1 MHSESVRQKAIR
13 YINELQTEDDDRF
26 LPYKQERDHVGLLL
40 NTQRKSKSN
49 NQLNT
54 KARIKHVY
62 SLASITK
69 QQPSQSTQQNTVQ
82 KHKKENSAHNLDLSL
97 LFNLQPPSPEEQVKA
112 KQYKDM
118 MEKKAL
124 LEMYERKKDTKVV
137 SPALEQM
144 IEKLNSSI
152 TQDKF
157 VWKMSNVDKGRNLGY
172 LFHESKLR
180 KHNRKIQKLQP
191 SLPNYEPNY
200 QAILPKSISILIKPS
215 EKPSYSQQIQE
226 FIRKNQLDKEAS
238 KQPQT
243 NISKKDNTLEKMY
256 SIIQN
261 QITREVNQ
269 SLISNPQ
276 SMNPLEE
283 FSAKP
288 IEDTYIQQFHLQVKQ
303 KMKET
308 NRARKNIQNKIQEF
322 DSYLQKH
329 N

>member
-13 YINELQTEDDDRF
+13 YINELQTEEDDKF

-40 NTQRKSKSN
+40 NTKRKSKST
-49 NQLNT
+49 NQLNLG
-54 KARIKHVY
+54 ARIKHVY

-69 QQPSQSTQQNTVQ
+69 QQPSQSMKQNALQ

-97 LFNLQPPSPEEQVKA
+97 LVNLQPPSPEEQVKA

-124 LEMYERKKDTKVV
+124 LEMYERKKDTKVM
-137 SPALEQM
+137 SPVLEEM

-157 VWKMSNVDKGRNLGY
+157 VWKMSNVDKGKNLGY

-180 KHNRKIQKLQP
+180 KHNRKVQKLQP

-226 FIRKNQLDKEAS
+226 FIRKNQLDKES
-238 KQPQT
+238 PKQPLT
-243 NISKKDNTLEKMY
+243 ISKKDNTLEKMY

>member
-1 MHSESVRQKAIR
+1 MQSESVRQKAIR
-13 YINELQTEDDDRF
+13 YINELQTEDDDQF
-26 LPYKQERDHVGLLL
+26 LPYKQERDHIGSLL
-40 NTQRKSKSN
+40 NTKRKSKST
-49 NQLNT
+49 NQLNNRV
-54 KARIKHVY
+54 RIKHIQ

-69 QQPSQSTQQNTVQ
+69 QQPSQSTQQNTLL
-82 KHKKENSAHNLDLSL
+82 KHKKENSAHNLDLSIL
-97 LFNLQPPSPEEQVKA
+97 VNLQPPSPEEQIKA

-124 LEMYERKKDTKVV
+124 LEMYERKKETKVM
-137 SPALEQM
+137 SPVLEQM

-157 VWKMSNVDKGRNLGY
+157 VWKMSNVDKGKNLGY

-226 FIRKNQLDKEAS
+226 FIRKNQLDKES
-238 KQPQT
+238 NKQPQST
-243 NISKKDNTLEKMY
+243 TSKKDNTLEKMY

>member
-13 YINELQTEDDDRF
+13 YINELQTEDDDKF
-26 LPYKQERDHVGLLL
+26 LPYKQERDHIGLLL
-40 NTQRKSKSN
+40 NTKRKSKST

-54 KARIKHVY
+54 RARINHVY
-62 SLASITK
+62 SLGSITK
-69 QQPSQSTQQNTVQ
+69 QLASQSIKQNTIL
-82 KHKKENSAHNLDLSL
+82 KHKKENSTHNLDLSL
-97 LFNLQPPSPEEQVKA
+97 LVNLQPPSPEEQVKA

-124 LEMYERKKDTKVV
+124 LEMYERKKDTKVI
-137 SPALEQM
+137 SPALEQI

-157 VWKMSNVDKGRNLGY
+157 VWKMNNIDKGKNLGY

-180 KHNRKIQKLQP
+180 KHNRKIQKFQP

-200 QAILPKSISILIKPS
+200 QAILPKSISIIIKPS
-215 EKPSYSQQIQE
+215 EKPNYSIQIQE
-226 FIRKNQLDKEAS
+226 FIRKNQLDKELS

-256 SIIQN
+256 SILQN